1 MVSNKMGQPMTPV
14 VCFASRYSVGAT
26 FLNWSYHWLAGHDTH
41 WNHRT
46 GTTAV
51 PDNPNT
57 GVNAHLFAK
66 NFHAGNDLW
75 HQHLEEYRALDQT
88 QTVTFYGGPLR
99 MNHSIE
105 QQDVDFAA
113 AFNTISSQIPVV
125 LLVESNEDPW
135 YFLKLRNQDPVDGNQ
150 SVSPQEHESYQQQR
164 LNNIIKSY
172 FKDSVDAMDNNIW
185 DIRELLA
192 LNFKH
197 IVERSSSYRS
207 LLDLSKPHVYVDVRE
222 LWFDGESCMQ
232 RVMLQLGQPIQQDRL
247 PQWQVAY
254 QDWQASQFDII
265 KFGWYLPHIIESIV
279 KGYKFDLSHVRM
291 DLFCEA
297 VIQGT
302 LIHDHDLNLKCY
314 GLEKF
319 PSNTLELH
327 QLLEKNTHSE

>member
-1 MVSNKMGQPMTPV
+1 MTPV

-26 FLNWSYHWLAGHDTH
+26 FLNWSYHWLAGHDKH
-41 WNHRT
+41 WNRRT
-46 GTTAV
+46 GMTMV

-66 NFHAGNDLW
+66 NYHGGHDLW
-75 HQHLEEYRALDQT
+75 HQHLAEYRALDQT
-88 QTVTFYGGPLR
+88 QTVTFYGGALEINDNAE
-99 MNHSIE
+99 M
-105 QQDVDFAA
+105 DVDFAA
-113 AFNTISSQIPVV
+113 AFNSISSQIPVV

-135 YFLKLRNQDPVDGNQ
+135 YFLKARSQDPVGSNQ
-150 SVSPQEHESYQQQR
+150 SITPQEQESYQQHR
-164 LNNIIKSY
+164 LNNIINIY
-172 FKDSVDAMDNNIW
+172 FKDSFDLMDKNIW

-197 IVERSSSYRS
+197 IAPRSSSYRS
-207 LLDLSKPHVYVDVRE
+207 LLDLSKPHVYIDVKE
-222 LWFDGESCMQ
+222 LWFDGEACMQ

-254 QDWQASQFDII
+254 RDWQASQFDII

-279 KGYKFDLSHVRM
+279 KGHNFDLSPIRM

-297 VIQGT
+297 VIQGI
-302 LIHDHDLNLKCY
+302 LIQDHNLNLNCY

-319 PSNTLELH
+319 PGNTLELH
-327 QLLEKNTHSE
+327 QLLKKNTHIM

>member
-88 QTVTFYGGPLR
+88 QTVTFYGGSLKINDNTR
-99 MNHSIE
+99 I
-105 QQDVDFAA
+105 DVDFAA

-125 LLVESNEDPW
+125 LLVESNDDPW
-135 YFLKLRNQDPVDGNQ
+135 YFLKVRSQDPIDGNQ
-150 SVSPQEHESYQQQR
+150 SITPQEHESYQQQR

>member
-1 MVSNKMGQPMTPV
+1 MVSNEMGQPMTPV

-88 QTVTFYGGPLR
+88 QTVTFYGGPLKINDNTR
-99 MNHSIE
+99 MY
-105 QQDVDFAA
+105 VDFAA

-125 LLVESNEDPW
+125 LLVESNDDPW
-135 YFLKLRNQDPVDGNQ
+135 YFLKVRSQDPAGNNQ
-150 SVSPQEHESYQQQR
+150 SITPHEHESYQQQR

-172 FKDSVDAMDNNIW
+172 FKDSFDAMDKNIW

-197 IVERSSSYRS
+197 IAQRSSSYRS
-207 LLDLSKPHVYVDVRE
+207 LLDLSNPHVYVDVKE

-232 RVMLQLGQPIQQDRL
+232 RVLSQLGQPIQQDRL

-279 KGYKFDLSHVRM
+279 KGYNFDLAHVRM

-302 LIHDHDLNLKCY
+302 LIHNHDLNLKCY

-319 PSNTLELH
+319 PSNTLDLH
-327 QLLEKNTHSE
+327 QLLRKNTHTI